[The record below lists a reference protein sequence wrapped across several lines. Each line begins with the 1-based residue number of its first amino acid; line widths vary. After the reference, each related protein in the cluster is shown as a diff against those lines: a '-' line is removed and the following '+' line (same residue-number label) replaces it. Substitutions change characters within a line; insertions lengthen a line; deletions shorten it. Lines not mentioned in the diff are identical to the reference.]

1 MEWRKAGFAE
11 LDLFI
16 TTIVTDTDGGQ
27 KTESVEAVDRNAGE
41 LRLVRCPSDP
51 TPFGQG
57 AMRSTMH
64 LNSCMVHI
72 FVSCLPRA
80 ALTSFACPGLSY

>member
-27 KTESVEAVDRNAGE
+27 KTESVEVGAGNGGK
-41 LRLVRCPSDP
+41 LGFHSLLNDHLVAKKRPILCCFSPFRL
-51 TPFGQG
+51 
-57 AMRSTMH
+57 
-64 LNSCMVHI
+64 
-72 FVSCLPRA
+72 LPA
-80 ALTSFACPGLSY
+80 EG